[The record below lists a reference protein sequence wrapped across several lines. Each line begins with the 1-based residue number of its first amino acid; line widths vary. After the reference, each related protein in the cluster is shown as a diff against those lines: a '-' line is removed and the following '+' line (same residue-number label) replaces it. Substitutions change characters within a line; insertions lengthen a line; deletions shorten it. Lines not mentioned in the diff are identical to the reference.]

1 MLIIIGVTVVAI
13 IIYVII
19 ATREIVGGIVYV
31 EEDNTLKFL
40 LVTTKNSERWIF
52 PKGKVKY
59 FEFSRHAVSREVVEE
74 AGVNA
79 TVNFKLDGNPFIYR
93 KLSGKQQSMD
103 LYAMEYLNE
112 AQIWKEKSKRDRQWL
127 SFSEA
132 NNLLGPELGRA
143 LKEVH
148 SKLIKH

>member
-1 MLIIIGVTVVAI
+1 M
-13 IIYVII
+13 II
-19 ATREIVGGIVYV
+19 AAREIVGGIVYV
-31 EEDNTLKFL
+31 EEKNTLKYL

-59 FEFSRHAVSREVVEE
+59 FEFNRHAVSREVEEE

-79 TVNFKLDGNPFIYR
+79 NMNFKLDGNPFIYR
-93 KLSGKQQSMD
+93 KLSGKQQSID

-112 AQIWKEKSKRDRQWL
+112 AQRWKEKNKRNRKWV
-127 SFSEA
+127 SFNEA
-132 NNLLGPELGRA
+132 NNVLSTELRRA